1 MDRLRMMQDMAG
13 WPASHWHHLA
23 APPLALLIFAVD
35 TFTDL
40 MSAIA
45 VLYVLVMLI
54 AARPLTRRGLIL
66 AGIGCQGLAILSFA
80 ISHGLGANVSAVLRL
95 AVALAAILITTML
108 LLRDQ
113 ASRARL
119 MEAHA
124 ALTRSE
130 RRYRLIFENAR
141 FSLWEQDYAQ
151 VGPAL
156 AALRAAGVTDLADH
170 ARRHPGFADSL
181 AALIVTI
188 DVNEATL
195 ELMGAQRRA
204 DVLGP
209 LGRFLPPDR
218 GALVQVLQALLD
230 GRDHF
235 EGRGAIL
242 GLDGR
247 VRTVLLGITF
257 PEEGDG
263 LSRVITS
270 LVDITAREETQE
282 ALLAARAEL
291 ARAARVATV
300 GALSASIAHELNQ
313 PLGAL
318 VMNAQTCLRWLRRD
332 PPDIASASAAAERT
346 VRDGMRASELVR
358 KTRGMLVKGERQDE
372 TIDPRQLVEEVLP
385 LLEREIGASGAR
397 VATRIAPDVGG
408 IRASRIEMQQVLINL
423 IGNGLQAMAQRPAA
437 LRELTLAIEAAD
449 ADHVLISVADRGTGI
464 REEDLP
470 KLFDPFF
477 TTKADGMGLGLAIC
491 RAAIEAAGGSLS
503 VRNRADGGAVFDCL
517 LPAAAR
523 QAA

>member
-1 MDRLRMMQDMAG
+1 MTQDMAG
-13 WPASHWHHLA
+13 WPASRWRHLA
-23 APPLALLIFAVD
+23 APLLAITVFVID

-45 VLYVLVMLI
+45 VLYVLVLLV
-54 AARPLTRRGLIL
+54 AARALAPRGLIL

-80 ISHGLGANVSAVLRL
+80 ISHGLGADVSAVLRL
-95 AVALAAILITTML
+95 LVSLAAILITTML

-113 ASRARL
+113 ASRAKL
-119 MEAHA
+119 MATHA

-130 RRYRLIFENAR
+130 RRYRQIFENAR
-141 FSLWEQDYAQ
+141 FSLWEQDYSR

-156 AALRAAGVTDLADH
+156 AALRADGVTDLAEH
-170 ARRHPGFADSL
+170 ARQHPGFADRL
-181 AALIVTI
+181 AALIATT

-195 ELMGAQRRA
+195 ELMGASRRE

-209 LGRFLPPDR
+209 LDRFLPPDR
-218 GALVQVLQALLD
+218 SALLPVLQALFD
-230 GRDHF
+230 GRDRF
-235 EGRGAIL
+235 EGHGAIQ

-263 LSRVITS
+263 LSRVVTS
-270 LVDITAREETQE
+270 LVDITEREETQE

-318 VMNAQTCLRWLRRD
+318 VMNAQTCMRWLRRD
-332 PPDIASASAAAERT
+332 PPGIAEASAAAERT
-346 VRDGMRASELVR
+346 VRDGLRASELVR
-358 KTRGMLVKGERQDE
+358 KTRGMLVKGERRE
-372 TIDPRQLVEEVLP
+372 EVIDPRQLVQEVLA

-397 VATRIAPDVGG
+397 VALRAAPDVGG
-408 IRASRIEMQQVLINL
+408 IRANRIEMQQVLINL
-423 IGNGLQAMAQRPAA
+423 IGNALQAMAQRPPAA
-437 LRELTLAIEAAD
+437 REVALAID
-449 ADHVLISVADRGTGI
+449 ASGDDHVLISVADRGTGI

-491 RAAIEAAGGSLS
+491 RSTIEAVGGSLT
-503 VRNRADGGAVFDCL
+503 VRNRAEGGAVFDCL
-517 LPAAAR
+517 LPAAAA
-523 QAA
+523 QGA

>member
-1 MDRLRMMQDMAG
+1 MMQQMAG
-13 WPASHWHHLA
+13 WPASHWHRLA
-23 APPLALLIFAVD
+23 APLLALLVFVVD

-54 AARPLTRRGLIL
+54 AARSLARRGLIL

-80 ISHGLGANVSAVLRL
+80 ISHGLGADVSTVLRL
-95 AVALAAILITTML
+95 VVALAAILITTML

-113 ASRARL
+113 ASRGKL
-119 MEAHA
+119 MATHA
-124 ALTRSE
+124 ALTQSE
-130 RRYRLIFENAR
+130 WRYRQIFANAR
-141 FSLWEQDYAQ
+141 FSLWEQDYAR

-170 ARRHPGFADSL
+170 ARQTPGFAESL
-181 AALIVTI
+181 AALIVTT
-188 DVNEATL
+188 DVNAATL
-195 ELMGAQRRA
+195 ELIGARRRQ

-209 LGRFLPPDR
+209 LDRFLPPDR
-218 GALVQVLQALLD
+218 SVLLQVLQALLD
-230 GRDHF
+230 GRDRF
-235 EGRGAIL
+235 EGRGAIM

-247 VRTVLLGITF
+247 PRIILLGITF
-257 PEEGDG
+257 PEHGDG

-270 LVDITAREETQE
+270 LVDITEREETQE

-318 VMNAQTCLRWLRRD
+318 VMNAETCLRWLRRD
-332 PPDIASASAAAERT
+332 PPDIASAAAAAERT
-346 VRDGMRASELVR
+346 ARDGVRASELVR
-358 KTRGMLVKGERQDE
+358 KTRGMLVKGERQE
-372 TIDPRQLVEEVLP
+372 EVIDPRQLLEEVLP

-397 VATRIAPDVGG
+397 VAVQVAPGAG
-408 IRASRIEMQQVLINL
+408 AIRANRIEMQQVLVNL
-423 IGNGLQAMAQRPAA
+423 IGNGLQAMAQHPPA
-437 LRELTLAIEAAD
+437 LRELTLAIDAAD
-449 ADHVLISVADRGTGI
+449 ADHVRLSVADRGTGI

-491 RAAIEAAGGSLS
+491 RATIEAAGGSLT
-503 VRNRADGGAVFDCL
+503 VRNRAEGGAVFDCL